1 MMKCLPQVC
10 KQEAA
15 DETDGELQID
25 ESAGQSPM
33 ESVECDTNS
42 TGRYCFLGNVCKRD
56 IFKGMKF
63 LFIYLFF

>member
-1 MMKCLPQVC
+1 MMTCLPQVC

-42 TGRYCFLGNVCKRD
+42 TGTYC
-56 IFKGMKF
+56 IFKNVSVSNGDI
-63 LFIYLFF
+63 LRV